1 MGKALL
7 SKQWGMCPLPFLA
20 VFPTRLNVPFP
31 LCFGNILAQPGQT
44 KAQLLQM
51 LLRQSW
57 VASLTWQHHLWA
69 SVLLFLGTNMCVER
83 ENHGMNPLYIH

>member
-69 SVLLFLGTNMCVER
+69 SVLLSLGTNMCVER